1 MKKIYDLIVIG
12 AGLSSLMFLKQYLK
26 KTNDQKILLLEQ
38 KDSINNDQTFC
49 VWEGPGLP
57 NVADEFQLNPKKIWK
72 KVVLNSLNYEIIRD
86 TQLYSYVCFDGKEAL
101 ESLSSS
107 CNEKITTIK
116 NEKVSQIYSEDNI
129 QVVTTNS
136 NTHFGKFIV
145 DSRNNIKQQE
155 IKSPLIHQ
163 AFVGSEIELTRERF
177 KPDEVTLMSFIKK
190 KNQVEFIY
198 VLPFTKKRALVE
210 TTVFSTQPELKAIEK
225 RHKEILQTYQPYKEI
240 RQEKAIIPMAVI
252 SPLEEKKILKIGI
265 GGGMMRASSGYS
277 MRRVANWAISIGEF
291 GQIENNISSFRY
303 RSNKWLNYLDK
314 IFLNVILKYPEKG
327 PYLFMMLFKR
337 AKMPPLIRFLSDKP
351 SGADLINILLC
362 MPKRLMLKGLAK
374 KKND

>member
-38 KDSINNDQTFC
+38 KDNINSDQTFC
-49 VWEGPGLP
+49 VWDGPGLP
-57 NVADEFQLNPKKIWK
+57 SVTDEFQLNPKKIWK
-72 KVVLNSLNYEIIRD
+72 KIVLSSLNYEIKRD

-116 NEKVSQIYSEDNI
+116 NEKVSQIDSDENI

-136 NTHFGKFIV
+136 STHFGKIIV

-163 AFVGSEIELTRERF
+163 AFVGSEIELTKERF
-177 KPDEVTLMSFIKK
+177 NPDEVTLMSFIKK
-190 KNQVEFIY
+190 ENQIEFIY
-198 VLPFTKKRALVE
+198 ILPFTKKRALVE
-210 TTVFSTQPELKAIEK
+210 TTVFSIEPDLKAIENT
-225 RHKEILQTYQPYKEI
+225 HKEILKTYEPYRKI
-240 RQEKAIIPMAVI
+240 RQEKAIIPMVVI
-252 SPLEEKKILKIGI
+252 SPFEEKRILKIGI

-277 MRRVANWAISIGEF
+277 MRRVANWAIKIGERRLS
-291 GQIENNISSFRY
+291 EDNISTFRH

-327 PYLFMMLFKR
+327 PYLFMKLFKR

-374 KKND
+374 KKHD

>member
-38 KDSINNDQTFC
+38 KDSINSDQTFC
-49 VWEGPGLP
+49 IWEGPGLP
-57 NVADEFQLNPKKIWK
+57 NVTDEFQLNPKKIWK
-72 KVVLNSLNYEIIRD
+72 KIVLKSLNYEIKRD
-86 TQLYSYVCFDGKEAL
+86 TQVYSYVCFDGKEAL
-101 ESLSSS
+101 ENLSNS

-116 NEKVSQIYSEDNI
+116 NEKVSKIYNEDNI
-129 QVVTTNS
+129 EVVITNS
-136 NTHFGKFIV
+136 NTHYGKFIV

-163 AFVGSEIELTRERF
+163 AFVGSEIELTKERF
-177 KPDEVTLMSFIKK
+177 NPDEVTLMSFIKK

-198 VLPFTKKRALVE
+198 ILPFTKKRALVE
-210 TTVFSTQPELKAIEK
+210 TTVFSTEPELKAIEK
-225 RHKEILQTYQPYKEI
+225 THKEILQTYEPYKEI
-240 RQEKAIIPMAVI
+240 RQERAILPMAVI
-252 SPLEEKKILKIGI
+252 SPLKEKKILKIGI

-277 MRRVANWAISIGEF
+277 MRRIANWAIKMEGYGLS
-291 GQIENNISSFRY
+291 ENNISAYRY

-327 PYLFMMLFKR
+327 PYLFMMLFR
-337 AKMPPLIRFLSDKP
+337 RVKMSSLIRFLSDKP
-351 SGADLINILLC
+351 SGTDLINILLC
-362 MPKRLMLKGLAK
+362 MPKRLMVKGLIK
-374 KKND
+374 KK